1 MISKEILD
9 ILICTKCHDKL
20 EYKSELN
27 NLTCNGCGT
36 IYRIENNIPI
46 MLLEE
51 NINDRTT
58 E

>member
-9 ILICTKCHDKL
+9 ILICIKCHEQL

-27 NLTCNGCGT
+27 NLTCIGCGT

-46 MLLEE
+46 MILGE
-51 NINDRTT
+51 NENDRTT